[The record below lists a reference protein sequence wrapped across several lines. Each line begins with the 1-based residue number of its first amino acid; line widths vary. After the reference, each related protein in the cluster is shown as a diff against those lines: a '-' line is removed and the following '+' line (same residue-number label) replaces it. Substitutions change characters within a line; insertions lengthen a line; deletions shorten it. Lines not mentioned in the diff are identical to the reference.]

1 MLDKI
6 KEKLDQLAKESAERI
21 SQFDDEIAEQTDWRP
36 LKRGGKNF
44 GSHSLKEINPNRLE
58 FKSSPGSFLFS
69 SIFMI
74 AGAFLAYSGISGLSV
89 PLTQIFESNEW
100 LPVLAG
106 IVFFLIGGAFFR
118 KSVRPIV
125 FDKTKG
131 MYWKG
136 KKAPQVDST
145 GNNTMKDTVRLSQI
159 HALQIISESVSKS
172 NNKSYRSY
180 ELNLILKDASRLNVI
195 DHGKVTKVRGDA
207 DKLSAFLGI
216 PVWDI
221 SR

>member
-1 MLDKI
+1 MFDKI
-6 KEKLDQLAKESAERI
+6 KEKLDQLAKESEERI
-21 SQFDDEIAEQTDWRP
+21 SQFDDRVAEQTDWRP
-36 LKRGGKNF
+36 LKRGGKNY
-44 GSHSLKEINPNRLE
+44 GSHSLKEINPNRME

-89 PLTQIFESNEW
+89 PLAQIFESNEW

-106 IVFFLIGGAFFR
+106 VVFFLIGGIFLK
-118 KSVRPIV
+118 KSICPIV
-125 FDKTKG
+125 FDKTDG

-136 KKAPQVDST
+136 NKAPQVDSSGSKT
-145 GNNTMKDTVRLSQI
+145 KNDFVRLSQI

-172 NNKSYRSY
+172 NSKSYRSY
-180 ELNLILKDASRLNVI
+180 ELNLVLKDASRLNMI
-195 DHGKVTKVRGDA
+195 DHGKVIKVREDA
-207 DKLSAFLGI
+207 EKLSAFLGV
-216 PVWDI
+216 PVWDL

>member
-1 MLDKI
+1 MFDKI

-21 SQFDDEIAEQTDWRP
+21 SQFDDKVAEKTDWRP

-44 GSHSLKEINPNRLE
+44 GSHSLKEINPNRVE

-69 SIFMI
+69 SIFMV

-89 PLTQIFESNEW
+89 PLTQLFESNEW

-106 IVFFLIGGAFFR
+106 VVFFLIGSIFFK

-125 FDKTKG
+125 FDKTDG

-136 KKAPQVDST
+136 KKAPQVDSSVS
-145 GNNTMKDTVRLSQI
+145 NTKKDAVRLSQV
-159 HALQIISESVSKS
+159 HALQIISESVSSS
-172 NNKSYRSY
+172 NSRSYRSY

-195 DHGKVTKVRGDA
+195 DHGKAVKVREDA
-207 DKLSAFLGI
+207 DKLSAFLGV
-216 PVWDI
+216 PVWDL